1 MTEPRR
7 KTYKR
12 ELSTALLA
20 FVCWLA
26 IAAVWGPSE
35 PAMEALRIMIAPV
48 FLFAAGAFGLDE
60 MSKNMRSK

>member
-1 MTEPRR
+1 MTEPRA

-12 ELSTALLA
+12 ELATALLA
-20 FVCWLA
+20 FVCGLA
-26 IAAVWGPSE
+26 VAAVGGPSV

-60 MSKNMRSK
+60 MSKNMRPK